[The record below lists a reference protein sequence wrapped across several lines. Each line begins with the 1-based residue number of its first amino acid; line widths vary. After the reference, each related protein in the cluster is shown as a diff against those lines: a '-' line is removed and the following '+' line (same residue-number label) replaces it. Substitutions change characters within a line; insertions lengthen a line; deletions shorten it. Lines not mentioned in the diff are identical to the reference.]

1 MAIIDALRSR
11 NMLVDGDIAETA
23 PAEALVAALDEAQD
37 AAFEDVAGSL
47 ATRFDLTA
55 FKAEILQAIAETNAE
70 NARGRLIL
78 FVAMAALI
86 ATAVGLILGL
96 N

>member
-11 NMLVDGDIAETA
+11 NMLVDGDIDQAA
-23 PAEALVAALDEAQD
+23 PAEALVAAFEDV
-37 AAFEDVAGSL
+37 AFEDVAGSL
-47 ATRFDLTA
+47 ATRSDLTV
-55 FKAEILQAIAETNAE
+55 FKAEILQAIAETNDE

>member
-23 PAEALVAALDEAQD
+23 PAEALVAAPDE
-37 AAFEDVAGSL
+37 AFEDVAGSL